1 MPVFIGLDL
10 AWTPHHET
18 GVCMVEGDER
28 AVRLTQ
34 LDCRVETPDGFARL
48 CDAGDNVV
56 AAIDAPLVVDRER
69 RAERELNV
77 AFGRYRASAFSAN
90 LPFLARMNGLA
101 GPELAIRLAG
111 RGFALGPSRLARQAT
126 GRFAIEVFPHPAHVV
141 LFELAERIAYK
152 KGRLA
157 ARRNGL
163 RCYQQHLAALLE
175 REMPGLLVAPEIGWV
190 LDAAALSVT
199 GPGVKRIEDQLD
211 AVTCVYMAYHCWK
224 HGPDGFRVFGSDEHG
239 TIVTPVLVR

>member
-10 AWTPHHET
+10 AWTPNHES
-18 GVCMVEGDER
+18 GVCVVEGDDC
-28 AVRLTQ
+28 AVRLIQ
-34 LDCRVETPDGFARL
+34 LDCRVDTPSGFARL

-56 AAIDAPLVVDRER
+56 AAIDAPLVVHRER
-69 RAERELNV
+69 RAERELGV
-77 AFGRYRASAFSAN
+77 VFGRHKASAFSTN

-101 GPELAIRLAG
+101 GPELAFRLAG
-111 RGFALGPSRLARQAT
+111 RGFALEPSRLARQAA

-141 LFELAERIAYK
+141 LFGLAERIAYK

-175 REMPGLLVAPEIGWV
+175 REMPGLLVAPEISCV
-190 LDAAALSVT
+190 LDAAGLGV
-199 GPGVKRIEDQLD
+199 PGRELKRIEDQLD
-211 AVTCVYMAYHCWK
+211 AVTCVYIAYHCWK
-224 HGPDGFRVFGSDEHG
+224 HGPGGFQVFGSGQHG